1 MTASLRVSYRS
12 VRTLILRK
20 ASGLPLSGM
29 EVLLARSERMVD
41 VANVHKVFVTDH
53 GTVTALEPV
62 SIVIRE
68 GEFVSIVGPSGCGKS
83 TLLRLISGL
92 DQATGGSITLDVS
105 GRKRPIGFVFQE
117 PVLLPWKTVL
127 DNVRF
132 PLDTAGVR
140 RVEADKVALDLIK
153 MVGLTGFE
161 KALPRQLSG
170 GMRQRAA
177 IARSLADDPPIL
189 LMDEPFSAVDLL
201 TRDTLNDELLRIW
214 QSTGKT
220 ILLVTHSV
228 EEAAYLADRVMV
240 MTARPGKLKCVYDVD
255 LVRPRGEEAKLDPA
269 YHTLVAQIRRD
280 LRAVPDP
287 TQ

>member
-1 MTASLRVSYRS
+1 MAQSQ
-12 VRTLILRK
+12 
-20 ASGLPLSGM
+20 
-29 EVLLARSERMVD
+29 RMID
-41 VANVHKVFVTDH
+41 IAGIHKTFVADH

-62 SIVIRE
+62 SITIKE
-68 GEFVSIVGPSGCGKS
+68 GEFISIVGPSGCGKS

-92 DQATGGSITLDVS
+92 DQATGGTIALDVAN
-105 GRKRPIGFVFQE
+105 RKRPVGFVFQE

-132 PLDTAGVR
+132 PLDTSGVSR
-140 RVEADKVALDLIK
+140 AEGDRTARDLIK
-153 MVGLTGFE
+153 MVGLAGFE

-177 IARSLADDPPIL
+177 IARALSDDPPIL

-201 TRDTLNDELLRIW
+201 TRDNLNDELLRIW

-240 MTARPGKLKCVYDVD
+240 MTARPGKLKCVHDVA
-255 LVRPRGEEAKLDPA
+255 LARPRGEQTKLDPA
-269 YHTLVAQIRRD
+269 YHALVAQLRRD
-280 LRAVPDP
+280 LRTPGAE
-287 TQ
+287 TH

>member
-1 MTASLRVSYRS
+1 MSQ
-12 VRTLILRK
+12 
-20 ASGLPLSGM
+20 
-29 EVLLARSERMVD
+29 SERMID
-41 VANVHKVFVTDH
+41 IAGVHKTFVADH

-62 SIVIRE
+62 SVTIRE
-68 GEFVSIVGPSGCGKS
+68 GEFISIVGPSGCGKS

-92 DQATGGSITLDVS
+92 DQASGGSITLDVS
-105 GRKRPIGFVFQE
+105 GRKRPVGFVFQE
-117 PVLLPWKTVL
+117 PVLLPWKTVI

-132 PLDTAGVR
+132 PLDTSGVSR
-140 RVEADKVALDLIK
+140 AQGDKTALDLIK
-153 MVGLTGFE
+153 MVGLAGFE

-177 IARSLADDPPIL
+177 IARALSDDPPIL

-201 TRDTLNDELLRIW
+201 TRDNLNDELLRIW

-240 MTARPGKLKCVYDVD
+240 MTARPGKLKCIHNVE
-255 LVRPRGEEAKLDPA
+255 LPRPRGEETKLDPA
-269 YHTLVAQIRRD
+269 YHALVAQLRRD
-280 LRAVPDP
+280 LRTPAGEAH
-287 TQ
+287 